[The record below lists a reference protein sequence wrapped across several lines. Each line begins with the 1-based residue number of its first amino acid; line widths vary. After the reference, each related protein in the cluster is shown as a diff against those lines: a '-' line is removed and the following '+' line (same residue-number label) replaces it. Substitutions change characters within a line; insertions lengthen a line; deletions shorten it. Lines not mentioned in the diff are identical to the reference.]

1 MTTLK
6 VKNREDLQRI
16 INLEVAKNGY
26 QVNLNHL
33 DVSSVTD
40 MNHLFY
46 YHTFNGDISQWDV
59 SNVTNMAKMFSHS
72 QFNGDISRWDTSNVS
87 IMELMFER
95 SVFNGDISRWN
106 VSNVT
111 NMRKMFEYAEF
122 TGDVASWVISPDCNA
137 TQVFDKYH
145 ESPLGLLAY
154 LTKERPLPR
163 AFKHNPEYQR
173 ALKLT
178 QSLSL
183 NEVQA
188 AQYIYQ
194 HLFKPKPNDQELTF
208 SDFSL

>member
-1 MTTLK
+1 MLK
-6 VKNREDLQRI
+6 VKNREELQRI
-16 INLEVAKNGY
+16 VNLEVTKNGY
-26 QVNLNHL
+26 ACDLNHL
-33 DVSSVTD
+33 DVSQVTD

-46 YHTFNGDISQWDV
+46 YHSFNGDISRWDV
-59 SNVTNMAKMFSHS
+59 SNVTNMARMFSHS
-72 QFNGDISRWDTSNVS
+72 QFTGDISSWDTSKVR

-137 TQVFDKYH
+137 THVFDKHH

-154 LTKERPLPR
+154 LTIDRPLPR

-178 QSLSL
+178 QSLNLS
-183 NEVQA
+183 EFHA